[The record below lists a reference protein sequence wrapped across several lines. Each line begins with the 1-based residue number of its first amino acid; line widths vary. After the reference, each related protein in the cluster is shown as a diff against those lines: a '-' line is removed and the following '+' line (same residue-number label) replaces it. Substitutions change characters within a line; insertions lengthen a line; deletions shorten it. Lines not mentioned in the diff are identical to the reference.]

1 MFLNYALHR
10 LALLGYILSYT
21 DMEFSSGIVGDF
33 LLHKSDG
40 NYAGLVDSVASIMAT
55 PSTAQL

>member
-1 MFLNYALHR
+1 MGIIDYMKDRQLCH
-10 LALLGYILSYT
+10 T

-33 LLHKSDG
+33 LLHKSES
-40 NYAGLVDSVASIMAT
+40 NYAGLGDSVASIMAT